1 MGCNFIDFFYFYY
14 VWMFVFICR
23 RVIQFMG
30 SLSQTNSQDPQNV
43 RGVWETMKVSDMSLM
58 KIKLKKQLQLFHS
71 TLQFSQ
77 KI

>member
-1 MGCNFIDFFYFYY
+1 
-14 VWMFVFICR
+14 
-23 RVIQFMG
+23 MG

-58 KIKLKKQLQLFHS
+58 KIKLKQLQLFHS

>member
-1 MGCNFIDFFYFYY
+1 
-14 VWMFVFICR
+14 
-23 RVIQFMG
+23 MG